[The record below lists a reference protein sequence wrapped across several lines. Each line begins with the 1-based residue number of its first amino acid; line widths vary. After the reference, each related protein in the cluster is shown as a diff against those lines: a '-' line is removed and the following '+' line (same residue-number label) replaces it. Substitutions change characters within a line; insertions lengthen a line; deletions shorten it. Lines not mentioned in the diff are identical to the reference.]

1 MHFEMMDY
9 QINSSNSDYVAFIVS
24 IIPVGIATVN
34 TQLDHAGSNQTEPV

>member
-9 QINSSNSDYVAFIVS
+9 QINSGNSDYVAFIVS